1 MKMIE
6 QPGGKV
12 PPEGQAMPQQ
22 GPVQPA
28 GREDYQERSEPPRHT
43 PEGAPTDAA
52 HQDAGDGALTGS
64 VPAGLTT
71 DELRERASDG
81 GRDDAATE

>member
-1 MKMIE
+1 
-6 QPGGKV
+6 
-12 PPEGQAMPQQ
+12 MPQH
-22 GPVQPA
+22 GPAQPA
-28 GREDYQERSEPPRHT
+28 GREDYQERSAPRHT

-71 DELRERASDG
+71 DEQRDQASG
-81 GRDDAATE
+81 SGRDDAATD

>member
-1 MKMIE
+1 MAE
-6 QPGGKV
+6 QPGGKT
-12 PPEGQAMPQQ
+12 PPEGQGMPQH
-22 GPVQPA
+22 GPAQPA
-28 GREDYQERSEPPRHT
+28 GREDYQERSAPRHT

-71 DELRERASDG
+71 DELRDQASG
-81 GRDDAATE
+81 SGRDDAATD